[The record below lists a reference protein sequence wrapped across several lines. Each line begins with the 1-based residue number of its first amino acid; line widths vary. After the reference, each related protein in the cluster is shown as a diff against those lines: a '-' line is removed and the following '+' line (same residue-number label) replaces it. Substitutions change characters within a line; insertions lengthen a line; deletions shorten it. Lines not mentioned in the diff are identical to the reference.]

1 MTDEKKKFQI
11 QRRIRKITSPND
23 KLVKTVFN
31 LPASEYAYVI
41 ESGERDWVTEKKIRG
56 VDVKTYFWLKVI
68 GVPEGKKIPT
78 HFEVD
83 GIGTVNISR
92 PLNEFDRAIFDACIS
107 TQEAGLKIATVDF
120 LFRIMTGDDKKQP
133 TRTEKTAI
141 LESIGK
147 MMTTLITI
155 DFSEARE
162 KMKKYDSA
170 PARLVGAILPCQYLD
185 GVKVNGQETAIIK
198 FLDESPLLEIARAK
212 KQIINYPSAL
222 LEIFNQNN
230 TPLVTRIK
238 SYVIRRVHEII
249 LHPKDLRPT
258 ITFEDV
264 FKHCDLANATKWQKQ
279 DARKIIFEVTE
290 NLKAQGVIRSFEK
303 KKDGKVYHAI
313 SFIF

>member
-1 MTDEKKKFQI
+1 MTEEKKKFQI
-11 QRRIRKITSPND
+11 QRRLKKITSPND

-31 LPASEYAYVI
+31 LPYDEYSYII
-41 ESGERDWVTEKKIRG
+41 ESGERDWITEKKIRG
-56 VDVKTYFWLKVI
+56 EDVKTYFWLKVI
-68 GVPEGKKIPT
+68 GVPEGKKFPT
-78 HFEVD
+78 RFEVES
-83 GIGTVNISR
+83 IGTVNISR

-120 LFRIMTGDDKKQP
+120 LFRVMTGNDKKQP
-133 TRTEKTAI
+133 TLAEKTAI

-147 MMTTLITI
+147 MTTTLITI

-212 KQIINYPSAL
+212 RQIINYPSAL
-222 LEIFNQNN
+222 LDIFNQNN
-230 TPLVTRIK
+230 TPLITKIK

-264 FKHCDLANATKWQKQ
+264 FKHCDLADATKRKKQ
-279 DARKIIFEVTE
+279 DARKIIFEVME
-290 NLKAQGVIRSFEK
+290 HLRSQEVIRSFEK
-303 KKDGKVYHAI
+303 KKDGKAYYAI